1 MPKKW
6 VRVYVFGF
14 MTVLVLGSPLIA
26 QQSEDVDRIAVQTL
40 KEQLDNGETFI
51 LIDVRE
57 DYELE
62 EDGAIDGAIHIPMG
76 ELEARM
82 NDIPKEVRLVFY

>member
-1 MPKKW
+1 MPKRW
-6 VRVYVFGF
+6 VGALAVGLFV
-14 MTVLVLGSPLIA
+14 VLIVGGRAAA
-26 QQSEDVDRIAVQTL
+26 QQSEDIERIGVQTL
-40 KEQLDNGETFI
+40 KEQLDNGEAFI

-62 EDGAIDGAIHIPMG
+62 ADGAIEGAVHIPMG

-82 NDIPKEVRLVFY
+82 SDIPKDIRLVFY

>member
-1 MPKKW
+1 MAKRW
-6 VRVYVFGF
+6 VGALAGGLF
-14 MTVLVLGSPLIA
+14 TVLILGVPVAA
-26 QQSEDVDRIAVQTL
+26 QQSEDIERIGVQSL
-40 KEQLDNGETFI
+40 KEQLDNGDTFI

-82 NDIPKEVRLVFY
+82 TDIPKDIRLVFY

>member
-1 MPKKW
+1 MPKRW
-6 VRVYVFGF
+6 VGALTIGLF
-14 MTVLVLGSPLIA
+14 TILIVGGPVA
-26 QQSEDVDRIAVQTL
+26 ARQSDDIERIGVQNL

-62 EDGAIDGAIHIPMG
+62 EDGAIEGAIHIPMG

-82 NDIPKEVRLVFY
+82 SDIPKDIRLVFY

>member
-82 NDIPKEVRLVFY
+82 NDIPRNIRLVFY

>member
-1 MPKKW
+1 MPRRW
-6 VRVYVFGF
+6 MGAVAFGLF
-14 MTVLVLGSPLIA
+14 AVLIAGVPATA
-26 QQSEDVDRIAVQTL
+26 QQSEDIERIAVGSL
-40 KEQLDNGETFI
+40 KEQLDSGETMI

-62 EDGAIDGAIHIPMG
+62 EDGAIEGAIHIPMG

-82 NDIPKEVRLVFY
+82 SDIPKDIRLVFY